1 MQVICFAADSG
12 LSGYRQNLQNPVREG
27 LPTMLPAALQWSAKP
42 VKARP
47 LERKDETTPP
57 RM

>member
-1 MQVICFAADSG
+1 MICFAADLG